1 MKVYL
6 KPEINSD
13 RYLLVTFVRRIQ
25 MSKLVDLEIDGP
37 HELTSETFANMKWP
51 YLKT

>member
-13 RYLLVTFVRRIQ
+13 RYLLVTFA
-25 MSKLVDLEIDGP
+25 MSRMVDLEIDGP
-37 HELTSETFANMKWP
+37 HELTSENFANMKWP